1 MDTFDGSAD
10 ALQVSRL
17 TPDGKISRNTG
28 IEVLPFLVQAMSLTG
43 PAACGALPINPIGGD
58 PFWTGEKLPQH
69 KPLPR
74 GSRGVLPYRIVHL
87 RPRRNAPR
95 IQG

>member
-17 TPDGKISRNTG
+17 LPDGKISRNTG

-43 PAACGALPINPIGGD
+43 PAGLRCPANQSHRWRSLLDRRETPPAQTAGNGRAHAAGLHRATVTITLP
-58 PFWTGEKLPQH
+58 FL
-69 KPLPR
+69 
-74 GSRGVLPYRIVHL
+74 
-87 RPRRNAPR
+87 
-95 IQG
+95 